1 MDVLLARIEAGE
13 GGVGERRTD
22 VQSGLAGPGARLRD
36 GEGLA
41 DLGRQRRGRRWHH
54 HGRGGRHWRGG
65 RGGHGRGRGGG
76 RGGHGRGRDGGR
88 RGGGPARGRGARAR
102 ARPRRG
108 RGSGGDEPC
117 DEIDGRRHGFLDLF
131 ADTGGVVRHVEW
143 TTGVVPPVARGVERA
158 GGIGPRT
165 NEEPAPEHPT
175 RAREV

>member
-1 MDVLLARIEAGE
+1 DGRADGQPLVEKAKGVLEELLPLPRRDRAGDQLARGAADLQMDVLLARIEAGE

-108 RGSGGDEPC
+108 RG
-117 DEIDGRRHGFLDLF
+117 
-131 ADTGGVVRHVEW
+131 
-143 TTGVVPPVARGVERA
+143 
-158 GGIGPRT
+158 
-165 NEEPAPEHPT
+165 
-175 RAREV
+175 